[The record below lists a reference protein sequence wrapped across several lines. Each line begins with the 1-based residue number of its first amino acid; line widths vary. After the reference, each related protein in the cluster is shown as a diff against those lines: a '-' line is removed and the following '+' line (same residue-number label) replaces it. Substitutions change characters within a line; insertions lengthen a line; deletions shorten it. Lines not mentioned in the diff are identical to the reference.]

1 MRLRTTATATALLPL
16 LAGCLDVTTPN
27 SGRAGFMTISTYDD
41 GASGFVISP
50 VAGFYAA
57 SSLQYVAP
65 QLETCQLLA
74 YTGLSNFPSGTR
86 TLDAGPE
93 LALALPGRTDVLL
106 PEDQFGLQ
114 VYVSPLVSGIPH
126 VPGDTLRVTV
136 PGGTGYPAV
145 ALSLRTA
152 EDFTHSPVGVGTQ
165 NEDLIVDW
173 TPAPADGS
181 VMIVSLRYA
190 NEISSGVVNQQ
201 VRCAFTDDGSGT
213 IPGFLVS
220 GWNASVGDRETVFS
234 RIRFIEVDVG
244 GDARMTLLS
253 TFNRPLAPLPQP

>member
-1 MRLRTTATATALLPL
+1 MRLRIAAATLLPL
-16 LAGCLDVTTPN
+16 LAGCLDVSTPN
-27 SGRAGFMTISTYDD
+27 AGRAGFMTIATYDD
-41 GASGFVISP
+41 GASGFAISP
-50 VAGFYAA
+50 VAGFYGA

-65 QLETCQLLA
+65 QIETCQLLA
-74 YTGLSNFPSGTR
+74 YTGLSNLPSGTQ

-93 LALALPGRTDVLL
+93 VTLALPGRTDVLL
-106 PEDQFGLQ
+106 PEDQFGLR

-126 VPGDTLRVTV
+126 TPGDTLRVTV
-136 PGGTGYPAV
+136 PGGDGFPAA
-145 ALSLRTA
+145 ALSLRTS
-152 EDFTHSPVGVGTQ
+152 EDFTHSAVGVGAQ

-173 TPAPADGS
+173 TPAPAPGS
-181 VMIVSLRYA
+181 IMIVSLRYA

-213 IPGFLVS
+213 VPGFLVS
-220 GWNASVGDRETVFS
+220 GWNSTVGDRETVFS
-234 RIRFIEVDVG
+234 RIRVVEVNVG

>member
-1 MRLRTTATATALLPL
+1 MRLRTAAAALLPL

-27 SGRAGFMTISTYDD
+27 SGRAGFMTIATYDD

-50 VAGFYAA
+50 VAGFYGS
-57 SSLQYVAP
+57 SSLQYVPP
-65 QLETCQLLA
+65 QVETCQLLA
-74 YTGLSNFPSGTR
+74 YTGLSNLPSGTQ

-93 LALALPGRTDVLL
+93 LALALPGRTDVLV
-106 PEDQFGLQ
+106 PENQFGLR
-114 VYVSPLVSGIPH
+114 VYVSPVVSGIPH

-136 PGGTGYPAV
+136 PGGEEYPA
-145 ALSLRTA
+145 ASLSVRTS
-152 EDFTHSPVGVGTQ
+152 EDFTHTPVGVVPQ

-173 TPAPADGS
+173 TSAPEPGS

-220 GWNASVGDRETVFS
+220 GWNSTVGDRETVFS
-234 RIRFIEVDVG
+234 RIRFIEANVG
-244 GDARMTLLS
+244 GDARLTLLS
-253 TFNRPLAPLPQP
+253 TFNRPLAPLPEP